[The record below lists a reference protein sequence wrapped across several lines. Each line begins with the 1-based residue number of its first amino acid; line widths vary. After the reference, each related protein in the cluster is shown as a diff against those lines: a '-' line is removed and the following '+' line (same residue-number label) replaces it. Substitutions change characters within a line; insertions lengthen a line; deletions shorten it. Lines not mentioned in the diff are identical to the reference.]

1 VVASGDAGIA
11 VTGIAVT
18 GIAVTGIA
26 VTGSTQARV
35 MRRL

>member
-18 GIAVTGIA
+18 G
-26 VTGSTQARV
+26 STLARV